1 METMQ
6 LDDTELRETAKQL
19 YESYS
24 TVLSESKLA
33 SILQDALGDFAPVLD
48 SKYAARK
55 TINNLVMGYYP
66 NEATIKANFIDKVL
80 FPLNPANISIFELP
94 IGNSRVDMCKVNG
107 HSAAYEIKTDLDTF
121 DRLEGQLS
129 GYFDVFETVYV
140 VTSEKRWQ
148 ELPSYV
154 PDACGIYSYRQD
166 ARDGSYHFKAQRR
179 AIKSTDLDS
188 EKQLMVMPKRALCET
203 FGISGKGMSKPAIV
217 QECLA
222 ENGQAKINR
231 LFKAYLKQR
240 YGAYWEHFCK
250 VKPQVFGIDYEW
262 FYRNRLEPGIV
273 Y

>member
-1 METMQ
+1 M
-6 LDDTELRETAKQL
+6 
-19 YESYS
+19 
-24 TVLSESKLA
+24 
-33 SILQDALGDFAPVLD
+33 
-48 SKYAARK
+48 
-55 TINNLVMGYYP
+55 
-66 NEATIKANFIDKVL
+66 
-80 FPLNPANISIFELP
+80 
-94 IGNSRVDMCKVNG
+94 
-107 HSAAYEIKTDLDTF
+107 
-121 DRLEGQLS
+121 
-129 GYFDVFETVYV
+129 FETVYV

>member
-33 SILQDALGDFAPVLD
+33 SILEDALGDFAPVLD

-129 GYFDVFETVYV
+129 DYFDVFETVYV
-140 VTSEKRWQ
+140 VT
-148 ELPSYV
+148 
-154 PDACGIYSYRQD
+154 
-166 ARDGSYHFKAQRR
+166 
-179 AIKSTDLDS
+179 S